1 MKYLSGIAAV
11 GVAGEDDGHQ
21 NYQNLFKESVGG
33 GGNDELLLNRRMQSL
48 RDLASFCFHGA
59 QWIVA
64 SDSTRHL
71 KFERD

>member
-1 MKYLSGIAAV
+1 
-11 GVAGEDDGHQ
+11 
-21 NYQNLFKESVGG
+21 
-33 GGNDELLLNRRMQSL
+33 LLNRRMQSL